1 MFLRRPILVVLS
13 SAFLCILGEGTPI
26 VDLGYA
32 QYQGAVDTSTNL
44 TTFVGIRY
52 AAAPVGALRFR
63 APQPPPS
70 VTGVLQATTQP
81 NQCFQA
87 NLGSN
92 PINPL
97 EARAV
102 TPAGTSEDCLFLSV
116 SYPSDAA
123 GVQPSVL
130 LPVVVWIH
138 GGGYLNGASYQYR
151 GTDIINQSNRGVVA
165 VVLQYRLGI
174 FGFLPGTAVK
184 QNGTLN
190 AGLRDQDFALR
201 WVNRYISKFGGDP
214 SLVTI
219 WGESAGGGSV
229 LQHILFRGAITSS
242 LFLPSQYN
250 YNDRIPELLFSEAV
264 AQTNC
269 SAAADALACL
279 RTVDATA
286 LETANIA
293 INAAGFYGTWLLVP
307 VIDGEFITQRP
318 SLSLS
323 QGKLNGKALLS
334 VTNSF
339 EGNRFVNQSTAATA
353 NATQYALDLWPNF
366 GPAEAA
372 KVGALYAGLGT
383 QIFQTNVIYGE
394 SILICP
400 TYSAL
405 EAFAGRSFKGEFA
418 IPPATHTADALYY
431 FPSITTDV
439 PQQVFPPVFDNTTF
453 RDAFAQSF
461 TSFAISLDPNVKV
474 DLTTI
479 TPKWSQWA
487 STQTEMLF
495 NKTESNLADVRSKC
509 TSSALLERCQ
519 CVYSSQVPSAHL
531 IYEFVKLG
539 FGTAWPH

>member
-1 MFLRRPILVVLS
+1 MFLRRPILAVLS

-32 QYQGAVDTSTNL
+32 QYQGTVNTSTNL
-44 TTFVGIRY
+44 TMFVGIRY
-52 AAAPVGALRFR
+52 AAAPIGALRFR

-87 NLGSN
+87 NLGTN

-97 EARAV
+97 EVCTV
-102 TPAGTSEDCLFLSV
+102 TPAGICLFLQV
-116 SYPSDAA
+116 K
-123 GVQPSVL
+123 QPSSL
-130 LPVVVWIH
+130 QTLHSLIVVWIH

-151 GTDIINQSNRGVVA
+151 GTDIINQKNRGVVA
-165 VVLQYRLGI
+165 VVQQYRLRI

-184 QNGTLN
+184 QNGTSN
-190 AGLRDQDFALR
+190 AGLRDRDFALR
-201 WVNRYISKFGGDP
+201 WVSQYISKFGGDP

-219 WGESAGGGSV
+219 CGESAGGGSV
-229 LQHILFRGAITSS
+229 LQQIVANNGKTTPQLFRGAITSS

-250 YNDRIPELLFSEAV
+250 YNDRIPEVITISNTCIDLIPSPS
-264 AQTNC
+264 C

-279 RTVDATA
+279 QTVDATA

-383 QIFQTNVIYGE
+383 QIFQTNAIYGE

-405 EAFAGRSFKGEFA
+405 QAFAGRSFKGEFA

-461 TSFAISLDPNVKV
+461 TSFAISLDPNVKSV
-474 DLTTI
+474 
-479 TPKWSQWA
+479 A

-509 TSSALLERCQ
+509 TSSTLLERCQ
-519 CVYSSQVPSAHL
+519 FWNSVAALTSQ
-531 IYEFVKLG
+531 
-539 FGTAWPH
+539 

>member
-1 MFLRRPILVVLS
+1 MFLRRPILAVLP
-13 SAFLCILGEGTPI
+13 SAFL
-26 VDLGYA
+26 A
-32 QYQGAVDTSTNL
+32 FSGAVDTSTNL

-52 AAAPVGALRFR
+52 AAAPIGALRFR
-63 APQPPPS
+63 APQPPPN
-70 VTGVLQATTQP
+70 VTGILQATTQP

-87 NLGSN
+87 NLGTN

-102 TPAGTSEDCLFLSV
+102 TPAGTSEDCLFLS
-116 SYPSDAA
+116 DAA
-123 GVQPSVL
+123 GAQPSVL

-138 GGGYLNGASYQYR
+138 GGGCVLHDHFWLFPLTRALS

-174 FGFLPGTAVK
+174 FGFLPGAAVK

-201 WVNRYISKFGGDP
+201 WVNQHISKFGGDP

-229 LQHILFRGAITSS
+229 LQHIVANNGKTIPQLFRGAITSS

-250 YNDRIPELLFSEAV
+250 YNDRIPEVSYLF
-264 AQTNC
+264 C

-366 GPAEAA
+366 GPAEPA

-383 QIFQTNVIYGE
+383 QIFQTNAIYGE

-405 EAFAGRSFKGEFA
+405 QAFAGRSFKGEFA

-453 RDAFAQSF
+453 RDDFAQSF

-474 DLTTI
+474 DPTTI

-509 TSSALLERCQ
+509 TSSTLLERCQ
-519 CVYSSQVPSAHL
+519 FWNSVAALTSQ
-531 IYEFVKLG
+531 
-539 FGTAWPH
+539 